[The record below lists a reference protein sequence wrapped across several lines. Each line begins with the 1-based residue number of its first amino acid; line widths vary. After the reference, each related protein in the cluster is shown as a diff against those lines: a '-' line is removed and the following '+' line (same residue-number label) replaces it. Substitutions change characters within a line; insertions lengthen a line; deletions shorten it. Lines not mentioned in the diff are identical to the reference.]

1 MTAEILKQNW
11 QSSWDKARATWSPF
25 VKLREPVWCLSS
37 SEARKEG
44 LTGSF
49 AMIRLSDHRI
59 VIDLE
64 EVLKLDVG
72 GCALQVLAH
81 EIGHHI
87 YTPANLHDN
96 AILLSRIQWGLA
108 GIENRTA
115 FVANIYSDFLIN
127 DMLQRSKGLDMA
139 VVYQKVNKGIEF
151 SNLWT
156 LLMRTYEH
164 LWRLGRGMLT
174 GSSRFQSPSIDAD
187 ASLLASL
194 IRSYSR
200 NWLDGAGR
208 FTALLFPYILEDE
221 EYQKARLSMLI
232 YLDAETAGLN
242 GGIIAGITEIDDEA
256 VNGSVDPRREALG
269 ISDVEDK
276 APANGTG
283 LSERGGTGPRQRYLE
298 PGVYIDLF
306 RKINPVL
313 DEQEL
318 LNNYYRE
325 IALPHLVDFPVEQ
338 TNPVSYNLPEGTEDW
353 DFGDSPDEID
363 WLESAVHSPEFIPGY
378 STVKRV
384 YGPDNDG
391 SSVSSPLNVY
401 IGIDCSG
408 SMGNP
413 RFTFSWPVLAA
424 SIIGLSALRAGAKV
438 MACLSGEPGSFL
450 ESEGYST
457 SEKEVL
463 TVLTSYLGTGYAYG
477 IPRLKTPFG
486 FPVKDKSHVIVVT
499 DDDIFSMLSAETKT
513 RESNWVIIE
522 QSLKNAGGHGT
533 LVLHSRPDWHRD
545 EVKRLVQMGWEV
557 YYVTNEKELLDF
569 ARSFSAA
576 NYRSKQIK
584 SQGHG

>member
-11 QSSWDKARATWSPF
+11 QSKWDKARTTWSPF

-151 SNLWT
+151 SKLWT
-156 LLMRTYEH
+156 LLMRTYEY
-164 LWRLGRGMLT
+164 LWRLSRGMLT
-174 GSSRFQSPSIDAD
+174 GSSHFQSPSIDAD

-232 YLDAETAGLN
+232 YLDAEAAGLN
-242 GGIIAGITEIDDEA
+242 GSIIAGITEIDDEA
-256 VNGSVDPRREALG
+256 VKGNVDPRREALG
-269 ISDVEDK
+269 IRGEDK
-276 APANGTG
+276 IPANGIG
-283 LSERGGTGPRQRYLE
+283 ISERGGTGPQQRYLE
-298 PGVYIDLF
+298 PGVYIDLL

-338 TNPVSYNLPEGTEDW
+338 INPVSYNLPEGTGNW

-363 WLESAVHSPEFIPGY
+363 WLESAVQSPEFIPGY

-384 YGPDNDG
+384 YGPDNDS

-401 IGIDCSG
+401 IGVDCSG

-424 SIIGLSALRAGAKV
+424 AIIGLSALRAGAKV

-513 RESNWVIIE
+513 GESNWDIIE

-533 LVLHSRPDWHRD
+533 LVLHSRPDWHRN
-545 EVKRLVQMGWEV
+545 EVKRLVQMGWEI

-576 NYRSKQIK
+576 NYHSKQIK
-584 SQGHG
+584 NQGHG